1 MPFVRLAALL
11 SLLGLTVSRIG
22 LVLHEIAGHGGAAAA
37 VGCRLTELRLFRF
50 GGGYVGYECGALG
63 LAQELAIDL
72 GGIALELAAGA
83 GLLWLARRR
92 GGLLGLFAVAT
103 GLLFV
108 LHALFY
114 LATGVH
120 YGGGDGRM
128 LHGLLGADRA
138 FLVLAASAL
147 LLGGSL
153 VAGRQLGARLAAWVP
168 ARGWRARAATL
179 AAAVLAAAA
188 LHGVL
193 MRAEQALLA
202 DPVYAATFQPEHERQ
217 IAAQLERFE
226 QAPRTPAERAVQ
238 QRALRE
244 QHAVF
249 PLTPVLGVGI
259 GLTALAGIAAA
270 CRRSG
275 AAPGAP
281 LPTHALRTAALAC
294 ALSIALVFAI
304 DRLL

>member
-1 MPFVRLAALL
+1 M
-11 SLLGLTVSRIG
+11 G

-37 VGCRLTELRLFRF
+37 VGCRLTELRLFLF

-92 GGLLGLFAVAT
+92 GGLPGLFAAAT

-120 YGGGDGRM
+120 YGAGDGRM
-128 LHGLLGADRA
+128 LHGLLGANRA

-179 AAAVLAAAA
+179 AAAGLAAAA
-188 LHGVL
+188 VHGGL

-202 DPVYAATFQPEHERQ
+202 DPVYAGTFQPEHERQ

-226 QAPRTPAERAVQ
+226 RAPRTPTEVAV
-238 QRALRE
+238 RRDALHR

-249 PLTPVLGVGI
+249 PLTPVLGAGMA
-259 GLTALAGIAAA
+259 LAALAGIGIAS
-270 CRRSG
+270 RRSG
-275 AAPGAP
+275 LGAGVAPPARVLGA
-281 LPTHALRTAALAC
+281 AALAC
-294 ALSIALVFAI
+294 ALSIALASTL
-304 DRLL
+304 DCLL